1 MATKDSSSSKEKTL
15 ISVAGILVWE
25 TYKATELDSSAW
37 EQAEYKCAWVQ
48 LRE

>member
-1 MATKDSSSSKEKTL
+1 MATKNSSSSKEKTL

-25 TYKATELDSSAW
+25 PYKATELDSSAW
-37 EQAEYKCAWVQ
+37 EQAEYNCAWVQ